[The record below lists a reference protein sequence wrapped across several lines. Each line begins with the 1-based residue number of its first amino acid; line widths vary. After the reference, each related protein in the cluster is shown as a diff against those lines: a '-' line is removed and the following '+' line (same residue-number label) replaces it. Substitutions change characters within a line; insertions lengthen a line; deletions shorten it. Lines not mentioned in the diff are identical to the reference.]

1 MRHILII
8 GSGLAACQTA
18 NQLLKRQP
26 QLAITIL
33 SKGQRT
39 QCNSMLAQGGIAV
52 ALAKNDNWQAH
63 FADTLT
69 AGVKHNQQQATEI
82 LVKEGPAAV
91 NELIQDGLLFD
102 RRADDTDFQYGLEG
116 AHSFPRILHCLGDQ
130 TGKVMTGFLQ
140 EQLAQR
146 PQVTWL
152 EQAMVT
158 ELLVSSKQKTTSE
171 KPASWSTASGTAHT
185 AEEQLPRCIGLR
197 YLDGKSGRIH
207 RLDGDA
213 VVLATGGLGGLFP
226 LTTNDATITGD
237 GMALALR
244 TGLPLKDMEFI
255 QFHPTLLTKNDRCY
269 GLISEAVR
277 GAGARLVDETG
288 KAIMTGVH
296 PLADL
301 APRDIVAR
309 ELTAAYDNGHQVFLD
324 IQPVK
329 DFENHFPQIT
339 ENLLHQQIPFRQ
351 TQRIPVRPGAHFMM
365 GGIPVDPWGQTALPG
380 LYAVGETA
388 CTGVHGANRL
398 ASNSLLECVVFGK
411 RVAKQILHTSS
422 APRTR
427 AEFAT
432 SVVTPFVLPQRRL
445 LQQKCWQHLGIRR
458 SPDSLQ
464 HLLSWLGQFHYRQLP
479 ETYTKEELECANL
492 CLIAETAA
500 KAALLRKESLG
511 AHAITQEKVP
521 L

>member
-18 NQLLKRQP
+18 NQLLKKEP

-33 SKGQRT
+33 TKGQRH

-52 ALAKNDNWQAH
+52 ALSENDDWQSH
-63 FADTLT
+63 FSDTLM
-69 AGVKHNQQQATEI
+69 AGVEHNRRDTTEI

-91 NELIQDGLLFD
+91 NELIQDELLFD
-102 RRADDTDFQYGLEG
+102 RTADDSDFQYGLEG

-130 TGKVMTGFLQ
+130 TGKVMTTFLQ
-140 EQLAQR
+140 AQLAEQ
-146 PQVTWL
+146 PQITWI
-152 EQAMVT
+152 EEAMVT
-158 ELLVSSKQKTTSE
+158 ELLLEPTVTKRIDEHADFPAANATT
-171 KPASWSTASGTAHT
+171 
-185 AEEQLPRCIGLR
+185 RCIGLR
-197 YLDGKSGRIH
+197 YLEERSGQ
-207 RLDGDA
+207 LGTLTADA

-244 TGLPLKDMEFI
+244 AGLALKDMEFI
-255 QFHPTLLTKNDRCY
+255 QFHPTLLTKNNHCY

-277 GAGARLVDETG
+277 GAGARLIDETG
-288 KAIMTGVH
+288 RALMAGRH
-296 PLADL
+296 PLGDL

-324 IQPVK
+324 IQPVQ
-329 DFENHFPQIT
+329 DFEQHFPQIT
-339 ENLLHQQIPFRQ
+339 ANLDRQQIPFRQ
-351 TQRIPVRPGAHFMM
+351 TWRIPVRPGAHFMM
-365 GGIPVDPWGQTALPG
+365 GGIAVDTWGQTALAG

-398 ASNSLLECVVFGK
+398 ASNSLLECIVFGK
-411 RVAKQILHTSS
+411 RVAEQLLHI
-422 APRTR
+422 APAPAAATERT
-427 AEFAT
+427 A
-432 SVVTPFVLPQRRL
+432 SVVPPFILPPRRL

-458 SPDSLQ
+458 SSDSLQ
-464 HLLSWLGQFHYRQLP
+464 HLLSWLAQFHYRQLP
-479 ETYTKEELECANL
+479 ATYTKKQLECANL
-492 CLIAETAA
+492 CLVAETAA
-500 KAALLRKESLG
+500 KAALLRQESLG
-511 AHAITQEKVP
+511 AHAISQGKIP